1 MLQIKEIP
9 LSSTREHHPSQPR
22 QSASLRQL
30 DRAIDTLRRVWLG
43 GPDLGRDI
51 AMSVDTLRQLAP
63 QVASTHEIATTLDS
77 SIASLTRLPRTE
89 AERRVEVERIGN
101 ALKAI
106 RPLLGVTTSN
116 TEYGKLNAALGEKRA
131 GRPAPERTP
140 RRVVTV
146 SQLPPDASIAELP
159 GMGPKNIKKY
169 NEGLGLHTIED
180 VLRMVP
186 RRHIDYSNTIR
197 LDDPLG
203 LRGDVTVRGQIVE
216 MREIRIGT
224 PRVQARLFDGTGSIR
239 IVWFST
245 WITRQ
250 LAEGD
255 EIVVSGTLQP
265 GYGSLQFTN
274 PEWERV
280 GSEGLSTGRL
290 IPVYSLTKG
299 ITQKPLRKLTRNAL
313 DATRKQLVDWL
324 SDAREF
330 FPEDVWHRLPSLDEM
345 YEHLHYPPSK
355 QEFERAR
362 NRLMFEN
369 LFLLQLGLVQQKKRR
384 KQEQGRAIPVDQATL
399 ESFYPLLPFQLTGA
413 QNRAINEILADVRT
427 DQPMTRLLQG
437 DVGSGKTVV
446 AATVALVAHKDGMQT
461 AIMAPTELLAEQHA
475 ASLESLFAPLPEE
488 LRPTVALLTGSTR
501 AAQRRQILASLA
513 EGDINILI
521 GTHAL
526 IQEDVEFPAL
536 GFVVIDEQHRFGI
549 RQRGLLTAKSHGF
562 QPHVLSMTATPIPR
576 TLNLV
581 LNGDLDVSIINERPP
596 GRIPIE
602 TMRFSAQDRVKAYEL
617 VRQEIGKGHQVF
629 VICPLV
635 EGSDTIEARAAVDEA
650 QRLQEEVFPE
660 LRVDVLHGRMPGKTK
675 DEVMNRFRAR
685 DFDILVSTSVIE
697 VGIDIPNATV
707 MMIEGADRFG
717 LAQLHQFR
725 GRVGRG
731 GSKSYCLLLADDV
744 SMDGGA
750 RLQTMVASDDGFV
763 LAERDLELR
772 GPGDFI
778 GTRQSG
784 LPELGWLNQ
793 GFDTRLLDLARESAE
808 RLIAASPD
816 IDIVRF
822 QRLKPRLQHFWAHRQ
837 EPDTGLS

>member
-1 MLQIKEIP
+1 MPPLQNSRRPIR
-9 LSSTREHHPSQPR
+9 TRTLT
-22 QSASLRQL
+22 SAQQL
-30 DRAIDTLRRVWLG
+30 ERAIGALRRVWVG
-43 GPDLGRDI
+43 GPDTGRDI
-51 AMSVDTLRQLAP
+51 AMTLDSLRQLMP
-63 QVASTHEIATTLDS
+63 QVASTHEIATTFDAA
-77 SIASLTRLPRTE
+77 ITSLTKLPSDQAARRQEIERL
-89 AERRVEVERIGN
+89 GKS
-101 ALKAI
+101 LQAI
-106 RPLLGVTTSN
+106 KPMLGAPAQT
-116 TEYGKLNAALGEKRA
+116 TEYGKLNTALGERRA
-131 GRPAPERTP
+131 GHPPKERAPRQVS
-140 RRVVTV
+140 VVG
-146 SQLPPDASIAELP
+146 QLPPDAAISELP
-159 GMGPKNIKKY
+159 GIGPKNLKKFT
-169 NEGLGLHTIED
+169 EGLGLQTLED

-203 LRGDVTVRGQIVE
+203 LRGDVTLRGKIVE
-216 MREIRIGT
+216 IREIRVGT

-239 IVWFST
+239 LMWFST
-245 WITRQ
+245 WITKQ

-255 EIVVSGTLQP
+255 EIVVSGSLQP
-265 GYGSLQFTN
+265 GYGSLQLTN

-280 GSEGLSTGRL
+280 GSEGLSTGGL

-299 ITQKPLRKLTRNAL
+299 VTQKTLRKMSRNAL
-313 DATRKQLVDWL
+313 DATKRQLVDWL
-324 SDAREF
+324 ADAREY
-330 FPEDVWHRLPSLDEM
+330 FPDNVWQALPPLDQM
-345 YEHLHYPPSK
+345 YEHLHYPP
-355 QEFERAR
+355 EREAFELAR
-362 NRLMFEN
+362 KRLMFEN

-384 KQEQGRAIPVDQATL
+384 KQEQGHAIAVDTTIVDA
-399 ESFYPLLPFQLTGA
+399 FYAQLPFQLTGA
-413 QNRAINEILADVRT
+413 QTRAINEILADIRS

-446 AATVALVAHKDGMQT
+446 SAVIALVARTDGMQT

-475 ASLESLFAPLPEE
+475 ISFERLFAPLPEE
-488 LRPTVALLTGSTR
+488 SRPRVALLTGSTR
-501 AAQRRQILASLA
+501 AAQRRSLLGALA
-513 EGDINILI
+513 EGEIDVLI

-526 IQEDVEFPAL
+526 ITEDVTFRSL
-536 GFVVIDEQHRFGI
+536 GFVVIDEQHRFGV
-549 RQRGLLTAKSHGF
+549 RQRGLLTAKAHGF

-602 TMRFSAQDRVKAYEL
+602 TLRYLAQDRAKAYDL
-617 VRQEIGKGHQVF
+617 VRQEVGKGHQVF

-650 QRLQEEVFPE
+650 QRLQDEVFPE
-660 LRVDVLHGRMPGKTK
+660 LRVDVLHGRMPGKAK
-675 DEVMNRFRAR
+675 DEIMTRFRER
-685 DFDILVSTSVIE
+685 EFDILVSTSVIE

-744 SMDGGA
+744 SIDGGA
-750 RLQTMVASDDGFV
+750 RLQTMVASDDGFI

-784 LPELGWLNQ
+784 LPELSWLSQ
-793 GFDTRLLDLARESAE
+793 GFDSRILDIARESAE
-808 RLIAASPD
+808 RLIEASPD
-816 IDIVRF
+816 IDIARF